1 MFKSIKNFFSKK
13 SQVLEEPEESVE
25 VLEATEEDE
34 VEYRRDPVIELT
46 DEDVQPV
53 MELLAQNKLIKDNMG
68 NLRLQYLTTE
78 DTYRAKINQNNDTIE
93 ELLKAL
99 RTTYSVDPD
108 VDYELSFPDEEG
120 GLPSFRKL

>member
-13 SQVLEEPEESVE
+13 PQEPAEPEESIE
-25 VLEATEEDE
+25 ILEPAEEDE
-34 VEYRRDPVIELT
+34 IEYRRDPVIELT
-46 DEDVQPV
+46 EEDVQPV
-53 MELLAQNKLIKDNMG
+53 MELLAQNKLIKDNIG

-78 DTYRAKINQNNDTIE
+78 DAYRNKINQNNDTIE
-93 ELLKAL
+93 QVLKRL

>member
-13 SQVLEEPEESVE
+13 PQEPEESVE
-25 VLEATEEDE
+25 VLEATVEDE

-46 DEDVQPV
+46 DEDVKPV

-78 DTYRAKINQNNDTIE
+78 DAYRAKINQNNDTIE

-99 RTTYSVDPD
+99 RTIYSVDPD

>member
-1 MFKSIKNFFSKK
+1 MFKSIKNLFSKK
-13 SQVLEEPEESVE
+13 SQEPEESVE
-25 VLEATEEDE
+25 VLEAIEEDE
-34 VEYRRDPVIELT
+34 IEYRRDPVIELT

-53 MELLAQNKLIKDNMG
+53 RELLAQNKLIKDNMG

-78 DTYRAKINQNNDTIE
+78 DAYRTKINQNNDTIE

>member
-13 SQVLEEPEESVE
+13 SQEPEESVE
-25 VLEATEEDE
+25 VLESTEEDE
-34 VEYRRDPVIELT
+34 VEYRRDSVIELT
-46 DEDVQPV
+46 DEDVQPILD
-53 MELLAQNKLIKDNMG
+53 LLAQNKLIKDNLG

-78 DTYRAKINQNNDTIE
+78 DAYRAKINQNNDTIE

-99 RTTYSVDPD
+99 RTIYSVDPD

>member
-1 MFKSIKNFFSKK
+1 MFKSIKNLFSKK
-13 SQVLEEPEESVE
+13 SQEPEESVE
-25 VLEATEEDE
+25 VLEAIEEDE
-34 VEYRRDPVIELT
+34 IEYRRDPVIELT

-53 MELLAQNKLIKDNMG
+53 RELLAQNKLIKDNMG

-78 DTYRAKINQNNDTIE
+78 DAYRAKINQNNDTIE

>member
-13 SQVLEEPEESVE
+13 SPVQEESIEVE
-25 VLEATEEDE
+25 EHSGEDE
-34 VEYRRDPVIELT
+34 IEYRRDPVIQLAE
-46 DEDVQPV
+46 EDVQPI
-53 MELLAQNKLIKDNMG
+53 MELLGQNKMIKDSIG

-78 DTYRAKINQNNDTIE
+78 DAYRDKINQNNARIE
-93 ELLKAL
+93 EILSAL

-108 VDYELSFPDEEG
+108 VDYELSFPEEEG

>member
-13 SQVLEEPEESVE
+13 PQEPEESVE
-25 VLEATEEDE
+25 VLEAIEEDE

-78 DTYRAKINQNNDTIE
+78 DAYRAKINQNNDTIE